1 MGARTQEAICVLA
14 TITCLA
20 LSGRAFGQRAD
31 DNAVTAAEDAFGT
44 SVGFQ
49 SVGLYSPGD
58 ARGFN
63 PQQAG
68 NLRIE
73 GLYFDQ
79 ETSVTSDCLV
89 RETTMRVGF
98 AAQSYSF
105 PAPTGIV
112 DLSLRTPGDKEVV
125 SAVLTRGVF
134 DSATADLEAQ
144 IPLAAT
150 LGVDVCAGYRRS
162 FAIDVFR
169 EGHGALFG
177 TTFRWRPTP
186 RTEIIPFWSY
196 VTGGASRIVP
206 IVYTDGI
213 VTPLPLFHT
222 QDLGTQEWTTW
233 AWQMTTLGAV
243 VKSTLGEGWTLATG
257 LFHSHERDAQSFNP
271 YMTLT
276 GGRTADSVMDLSPPY
291 SNTSTSG
298 ELRLVRAFTDGV
310 HRRQVQFAV
319 RGRTVER
326 YFGGDAITDLG
337 LIALDNQA
345 SVAKPTTPTTA
356 LSHDSTRQLDLGL
369 TYEERWQGV
378 GSFAVGMLNDHY
390 HRTVLIPQ
398 AAVNADRVNPW
409 LVNLRAEIEGRRDLL
424 FYTSFVQGLEDSALA
439 PVSANNRY
447 EPPPATRTRQ
457 VDGGVRWAPAED
469 VRLIFGAF
477 DIHKPYFNV
486 DAGNIYTQLG
496 RLEYRGLETSL
507 SYNRGGL
514 TVLIGG
520 VRLQPRVERTVP
532 EPGATGNTPLG
543 PVPLTLMAS
552 VDYAPP
558 RWGPWAASLQWNRLS
573 PRVATSDDATDL
585 PVLATLAAGVRY
597 HRTIGSYAW
606 TVRLDGFN
614 LTDTRGLHVSNQ
626 EVVLPE
632 PARRF
637 MLTVAADL

>member
-134 DSATADLEAQ
+134 DSATADIEAQ
-144 IPLAAT
+144 IPLDTT
-150 LGVDVCAGYRRS
+150 LGVDLCAGYRRN

-186 RTEIIPFWSY
+186 HTEIIPFWSY

-233 AWQMTTLGAV
+233 GWQMTTLGV
-243 VKSTLGEGWTLATG
+243 VARSTLAEGWTLAAG

-298 ELRLVRAFTDGV
+298 ELRLARAFTDGA

-337 LIALDNQA
+337 SIVLDNQA
-345 SVAKPTTPTTA
+345 SVAQPTTPTTA

-378 GSFAVGMLNDHY
+378 GSLAVGMLNDHY
-390 HRTVLIPQ
+390 RRTVLIPP

-409 LVNLRAEIEGRRDLL
+409 LVNLRVEIEGRRDLL
-424 FYTSFVQGLEDSALA
+424 FYSSFVQGLEDSALA
-439 PVSANNRY
+439 PASANNRY

-496 RLEYRGLETSL
+496 RLEYRGLEASL

-514 TVLIGG
+514 TVLVGG

-532 EPGATGNTPLG
+532 EPGATGDTPLG

-597 HRTIGSYAW
+597 HRTVGSYAW

>member
-1 MGARTQEAICVLA
+1 MGARTQQAICVLA

-20 LSGRAFGQRAD
+20 LSGRALGQRAD

-49 SVGLYSPGD
+49 SVGLYSPND

-79 ETSVTSDCLV
+79 QTAVTSDCLV
-89 RETTMRVGF
+89 RETTMRIGF

-112 DLSLRTPGDKEVV
+112 DLGLRTPGDKDVV

-144 IPLAAT
+144 IPLDT
-150 LGVDVCAGYRRS
+150 TFGVDLCAGYRRN
-162 FAIDVFR
+162 FAIDTFR
-169 EGHGALFG
+169 EGHAALFG

-213 VTPLPLFHT
+213 VTPLPLFRT
-222 QDLGTQEWTTW
+222 RDLGTQGWTTW
-233 AWQMTTLGAV
+233 GWQMTTAGV
-243 VKSTLGEGWTLATG
+243 VAKSALGERWTLAVG
-257 LFHSHERDAQSFNP
+257 LFHSHERDPQSFNP

-276 GGRTADSVMDLSPPY
+276 GGRTADSVMDLSPPFT
-291 SNTSTSG
+291 NASTSG
-298 ELRLVRAFTDGV
+298 ELRLARAFTDGV
-310 HRRQVQFAV
+310 HRRQVQLAI

-337 LIALDNQA
+337 SILLDSQA
-345 SVAKPTTPTTA
+345 SLAQPTTPTTP

-378 GSFAVGMLNDHY
+378 GSVAVGMLNDHY
-390 HRTVLIPQ
+390 RRTVLIPQ
-398 AAVNADRVNPW
+398 ASVSADRVNPW
-409 LVNLRAEIEGRRDLL
+409 LVNLRVEIERRRDLV
-424 FYTSFVQGLEDSALA
+424 FYSSFVQGLEDSAVA
-439 PVSANNRY
+439 PVSATNRY

-469 VRLIFGAF
+469 VRVIFGAF

-486 DAGNIYTQLG
+486 DAGNVYTQLG
-496 RLEYRGLETSL
+496 RLEYRGLEASL

-514 TVLIGG
+514 TVLAGG
-520 VRLQPRVERTVP
+520 VRLQPRVERTLP
-532 EPGATGNTPLG
+532 EPGATGDTPLG

-573 PRVATSDDATDL
+573 SRVATSDDAADL

-597 HRTIGSYAW
+597 HRTVGSYAW

-626 EVVLPE
+626 EVLLPE

-637 MLTVAADL
+637 MLTIATDL

>member
-14 TITCLA
+14 TITCLS

-79 ETSVTSDCLV
+79 ETAVTSDCLV
-89 RETTMRVGF
+89 RETTMRIGF

-112 DLSLRTPGDKEVV
+112 DLSLRTPGDKQVV

-134 DSATADLEAQ
+134 DSATADIEAQ
-144 IPLAAT
+144 MPLDTT
-150 LGVDVCAGYRRS
+150 LGVDLCAGYRRN
-162 FAIDVFR
+162 FAIDTFR
-169 EGHGALFG
+169 EGHAAVFG

-213 VTPLPLFHT
+213 VTPLPLFRT
-222 QDLGTQEWTTW
+222 RDLGTQDWMTW
-233 AWQMTTLGAV
+233 GWQMTTVGAV
-243 VKSTLGEGWTLATG
+243 AKSTLGEGWTLAAG
-257 LFHSHERDAQSFNP
+257 LFHSHERDPQSFNP

-298 ELRLVRAFTDGV
+298 ELRLARAFTDGV

-337 LIALDNQA
+337 STALDNQA
-345 SVAKPTTPTTA
+345 SVAQPTTPTTA

-378 GSFAVGMLNDHY
+378 GSFAVGMLNDNY
-390 HRTVLIPQ
+390 RRTVLIPQ
-398 AAVNADRVNPW
+398 ASVNADRVNPW
-409 LVNLRAEIEGRRDLL
+409 LVNLRLEIEGRRDLL
-424 FYTSFVQGLEDSALA
+424 FYSSFVQGLEDSAVA
-439 PVSANNRY
+439 PVSASNRY

-457 VDGGVRWAPAED
+457 VDGGVSWAPAED
-469 VRLIFGAF
+469 LRLIFGAF

-486 DAGNIYTQLG
+486 DAGNVYTQLG

-507 SYNRGGL
+507 SYSRGGL
-514 TVLIGG
+514 TVLVGG

-532 EPGATGNTPLG
+532 EPGATGGTPLG

-597 HRTIGSYAW
+597 HRTVGSYAW

-614 LTDTRGLHVSNQ
+614 LTDTRGLHVSSQ

-632 PARRF
+632 PARRY
-637 MLTVAADL
+637 MLTVATDL

>member
-298 ELRLVRAFTDGV
+298 ELRLARAFTDGV